1 MWGFWSLIYNPQVSR
16 FFNQWFLDGGNSA
29 GMLAV
34 VAHAGG
40 EVSSHH
46 EMATSIATVLEAKEV
61 SVLLQRASAFADI
74 CLYCDF
80 NPIGRYQLLFFQR
93 PQVMPLIRKLA
104 SYHIT
109 RQGKDLLKDFEMLDI
124 TCKNC

>member
-1 MWGFWSLIYNPQVSR
+1 MGGFWSLIYNPQVSR

-34 VAHAGG
+34 VAHSGG

-61 SVLLQRASAFADI
+61 SVLLQRALLLLLIYVCIVILTPLVGISYYSSRDLKL
-74 CLYCDF
+74 CL
-80 NPIGRYQLLFFQR
+80 
-93 PQVMPLIRKLA
+93 
-104 SYHIT
+104 
-109 RQGKDLLKDFEMLDI
+109 
-124 TCKNC
+124 